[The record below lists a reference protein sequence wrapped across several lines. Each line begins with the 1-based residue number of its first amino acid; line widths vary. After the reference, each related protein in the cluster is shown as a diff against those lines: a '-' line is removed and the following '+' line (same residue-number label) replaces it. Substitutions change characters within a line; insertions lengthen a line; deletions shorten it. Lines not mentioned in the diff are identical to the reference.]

1 MCAPSAI
8 SDNHEAG
15 YGVTTRRNRTCR
27 VALDVRFEERIAKRN
42 TYGMAHEIMTM
53 QVKDMVEQ
61 RPRPKQISAS

>member
-1 MCAPSAI
+1 MFAATAI

-42 TYGMAHEIMTM
+42 VWNG
-53 QVKDMVEQ
+53 
-61 RPRPKQISAS
+61 P